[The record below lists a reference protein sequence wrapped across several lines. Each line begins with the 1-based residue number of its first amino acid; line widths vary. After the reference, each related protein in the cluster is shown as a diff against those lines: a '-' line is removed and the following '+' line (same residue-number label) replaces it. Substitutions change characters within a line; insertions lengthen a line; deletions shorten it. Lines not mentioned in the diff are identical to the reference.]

1 MTPNKYLHRTVTPH
15 SLFSIYNSHFAVC
28 ESYSLSIGGT
38 SDGHS
43 KISVFNLQLSL
54 KSHVRVTSN
63 PYITNWCNVFQLS
76 TLTLTPVRVTNYE
89 SGVTACRIVFQLS
102 TLTFTNMRVTNYKSL
117 NPLGVLICQLS
128 TLTVKTVRVTT
139 TLFFSVISE
148 GGVSRMTVN
157 NSHMVHHKSY
167 NVLKKQVWVRFIYF
181 CLVNIN
187 SHSAGVGCYNE

>member
-15 SLFSIYNSHFAVC
+15 SLFSNNNSLFAVC

-38 SDGHS
+38 PDGDL
-43 KISVFNLQLSL
+43 KIRVFNLQLSL
-54 KSHVRVTSN
+54 ESH
-63 PYITNWCNVFQLS
+63 
-76 TLTLTPVRVTNYE
+76 VRVTNYE

-102 TLTFTNMRVTNYKSL
+102 TLTFTNVRVTNYKSL
-117 NPLGVLICQLS
+117 NPLGVLVCQLS

-139 TLFFSVISE
+139 TLFFSVICE
-148 GGVSRMTVN
+148 GSVFPMTVN

-167 NVLKKQVWVRFIYF
+167 NVLKKQVRVRFIYF

>member
-15 SLFSIYNSHFAVC
+15 SLFSNNNSHFAVC

-38 SDGHS
+38 PDGDL
-43 KISVFNLQLSL
+43 KIRVFNLQLSL
-54 KSHVRVTSN
+54 ESH
-63 PYITNWCNVFQLS
+63 
-76 TLTLTPVRVTNYE
+76 VRVTNYE

-102 TLTFTNMRVTNYKSL
+102 TLTFTNVRVTNYESGFHK
-117 NPLGVLICQLS
+117 LILCPSFHSYQLS
-128 TLTVKTVRVTT
+128 LCRTVRVTT
-139 TLFFSVISE
+139 TLFFSVICE
-148 GGVSRMTVN
+148 GSVFPMTVN

-167 NVLKKQVWVRFIYF
+167 NVLKKQVRVRFIYF